1 MNTDILM
8 PILAISGI
16 AVAAG
21 YLLNVLEKAVA
32 HKFDERQLIE
42 RGRGANLSMNAAL
55 MYLLGLYMGH
65 AFDLLQPE
73 HWSIFAVYGLIVM
86 MMVFDAHCIFH
97 DAFQQRGE
105 KLGTRI
111 LSDGL
116 LGVLWLAI
124 ALRRGAWNMEA
135 RGSAVRWPCPGC
147 PGAGGSSS
155 GPTSSTSGIAGR
167 NGRRTMGKNL
177 AMKQARTEKG
187 LSQEALAAAVG
198 VSRQTINAIEKGD
211 YNPTIRLCISICRVL
226 GLTLNDLFWEEE

>member
-8 PILAISGI
+8 PILTISGI

-42 RGRGANLSMNAAL
+42 RGRGANLSMNTAL
-55 MYLLGLYMGH
+55 MYLLGLYMGY
-65 AFDLLQPE
+65 AFDLLRPE
-73 HWSIFAVYGLIVM
+73 YWSIFAVYGLIVM

-124 ALRRGAWNMEA
+124 ALRKGAWNME
-135 RGSAVRWPCPGC
+135 
-147 PGAGGSSS
+147 GAWINGAFALCWLSRS
-155 GPTSSTSGIAGR
+155 GMLLL
-167 NGRRTMGKNL
+167 RTVVL
-177 AMKQARTEKG
+177 YIQDQRTAKE
-187 LSQEALAAAVG
+187 EADG
-198 VSRQTINAIEKGD
+198 
-211 YNPTIRLCISICRVL
+211 
-226 GLTLNDLFWEEE
+226 

>member
-1 MNTDILM
+1 MFEDILM
-8 PILAISGI
+8 PVLTLSGV

-111 LSDGL
+111 LSDGF
-116 LGVLWLAI
+116 LGALWLVT
-124 ALRRGAWNMEA
+124 ALQKAPWDPETAWINGAFALCWLSRSGMLLLRAVILHIRDSREEREEA
-135 RGSAVRWPCPGC
+135 DG
-147 PGAGGSSS
+147 
-155 GPTSSTSGIAGR
+155 
-167 NGRRTMGKNL
+167 
-177 AMKQARTEKG
+177 
-187 LSQEALAAAVG
+187 
-198 VSRQTINAIEKGD
+198 
-211 YNPTIRLCISICRVL
+211 
-226 GLTLNDLFWEEE
+226 

>member
-8 PILAISGI
+8 PILTISGI

-21 YLLNVLEKAVA
+21 YLLNVLEKANE

-42 RGRGANLSMNAAL
+42 RGRGANLSMNTAL
-55 MYLLGLYMGH
+55 MYLLGLYMGY
-65 AFDLLQPE
+65 AFDLLRPE
-73 HWSIFAVYGLIVM
+73 YWSIFAVYGLIVM

-124 ALRRGAWNMEA
+124 ALRKGAWI
-135 RGSAVRWPCPGC
+135 
-147 PGAGGSSS
+147 S
-155 GPTSSTSGIAGR
+155 G
-167 NGRRTMGKNL
+167 
-177 AMKQARTEKG
+177 
-187 LSQEALAAAVG
+187 ALALSWL
-198 VSRQTINAIEKGD
+198 SRSGMLLLRAYILH
-211 YNPTIRLCISICRVL
+211 IRDCR
-226 GLTLNDLFWEEE
+226 EEREEDDG

>member
-8 PILAISGI
+8 PILTISGI

-73 HWSIFAVYGLIVM
+73 HWSIFAVYGLVVM
-86 MMVFDAHCIFH
+86 FLVFDAYCIFH

-111 LSDGL
+111 LSDGF
-116 LGVLWLAI
+116 LGALWLVT
-124 ALRRGAWNMEA
+124 ALQKAPWDPEGAW
-135 RGSAVRWPCPGC
+135 
-147 PGAGGSSS
+147 
-155 GPTSSTSGIAGR
+155 I
-167 NGRRTMGKNL
+167 NG
-177 AMKQARTEKG
+177 
-187 LSQEALAAAVG
+187 ALALSWLARSGMLLLRAV
-198 VSRQTINAIEKGD
+198 ILH
-211 YNPTIRLCISICRVL
+211 IRDCR
-226 GLTLNDLFWEEE
+226 EEREEADG